1 MGFPNVFGDAGGAG
15 RVDEPAR
22 SDPMNGRRL
31 LITGAGGF
39 TGRHAVHSFASDG
52 AQVTAVLRHP
62 GNDRGVG
69 GVAPIFPEGVHVYYC
84 DLSDRKA
91 VHEMIQTVAP
101 DEVLHLAGKNSV
113 PESWRDPLLY
123 IESNVM
129 ATLYL
134 LEALRSRPQSR
145 ILVAGS
151 RLKFKA
157 GTVEGPP
164 HPYSLSKTLEEL
176 ASLAWGTL
184 FRQPVIIAEP
194 CNLIGPG
201 PSTGFCSLLA
211 RYIVTLETG
220 GQPPL
225 FKLSSR
231 YDLRDFLD
239 VRDAVRAY
247 SVILNKG
254 ETGTVYKIDSGQQRS
269 LGEIAEYLV
278 SRSAVA
284 VPLDWGL
291 GADEPLKQVTTNR
304 TQREDVRADDQNL
317 KATPEVNVAT
327 LGWQPEIG
335 LETSLTDIL
344 VHYRTDGEGR
354 LV

>member
-1 MGFPNVFGDAGGAG
+1 M
-15 RVDEPAR
+15 DE
-22 SDPMNGRRL
+22 STGSEPMNRRRL

-39 TGRHAVHSFASDG
+39 TGRHAVRSFAAEG

-62 GNDRGVG
+62 GNDGGSRGA
-69 GVAPIFPEGVHVYYC
+69 APIFPEGVQVHYC

-91 VHEMIQTVAP
+91 VNEMIQMVVP

-134 LEALRSRPQSR
+134 LEALRSLPQSR
-145 ILVAGS
+145 VLVAGS

-157 GTVEGPP
+157 GGLAGPP

-184 FRQPVIIAEP
+184 FRQPVLMAEP

-201 PSTGFCSLLA
+201 PSTGFCSLLT
-211 RYIVTLETG
+211 RYIVTLEAG
-220 GQPPL
+220 GKPPL

-239 VRDAVRAY
+239 VRDAVKAY

-254 ETGTVYKIDSGQQRS
+254 ETGTVYKIDSGRQRS
-269 LGEIAEYLV
+269 LGEVAEHLV

-284 VPLDWGL
+284 VPLDWGPEASEAQDQNAL
-291 GADEPLKQVTTNR
+291 NQ
-304 TQREDVRADDQNL
+304 TQREDSGAVVPDVQ
-317 KATPEVNVAT
+317 ATPEVNVAT
-327 LGWQPEIG
+327 LGWKPEIG

-344 VHYRTDGEGR
+344 VHYRTNGEGG

>member
-1 MGFPNVFGDAGGAG
+1 MGFPNVFSDAGGAG
-15 RVDEPAR
+15 EVDVSAR
-22 SDPMNGRRL
+22 SDPMTGRRL

-39 TGRHAVHSFASDG
+39 TGRHAVSSFAAAGS
-52 AQVTAVLRHP
+52 QVTAVLRHS
-62 GNDRGVG
+62 GNGGGLG

-101 DEVLHLAGKNSV
+101 EEVLHLAGKNSV

-134 LEALRSRPQSR
+134 LEALRSLPQSR

-157 GTVEGPP
+157 GTAAGPP

-184 FRQPVIIAEP
+184 FRQPVLMAEP

-211 RYIVTLETG
+211 RYIVTLEAG
-220 GQPPL
+220 GEPPL

-231 YDLRDFLD
+231 FDLRDFLD

-254 ETGTVYKIDSGQQRS
+254 ETGTVYKIDSGRQRS
-269 LGEIAEYLV
+269 LGEIAQYLL
-278 SRSAVA
+278 SRSAVE
-284 VPLDWGL
+284 VPLDWGPEAGESL
-291 GADEPLKQVTTNR
+291 EQSVMNR
-304 TQREDVRADDQNL
+304 AQREDSRAAIPDH
-317 KATPEVNVAT
+317 KETPEMNVDT
-327 LGWQPEIG
+327 LGWQPEID

-344 VHYRTDGEGR
+344 AYYRTGGEGG